1 MCAEDQVAKP
11 LIGTYG
17 RGPIG
22 TGLFLLGA
30 NPRKPEVQ
38 EAELW
43 LLVLF
48 IPVAPV
54 ARWRLRLTVAEGQ
67 EGAHETLGIQA
78 LEKLRLQ
85 LLAVVRRLAIGLALA
100 LATCFPLA
108 FAVSRV
114 GNPWVGAVLSPLFG
128 SLLPSSLLDKL
139 AIAVEAGLL
148 VVGAL
153 VPILVLIERDDR
165 TPRVPVAAL
174 RPGAI
179 SPRREG

>member
-1 MCAEDQVAKP
+1 M
-11 LIGTYG
+11 GTYG

-22 TGLFLLGA
+22 TGLFLLGS
-30 NPRKPEVQ
+30 NPRTPEVQ

-43 LLVLF
+43 LLLLF
-48 IPVAPV
+48 IPVAPL
-54 ARWRLRLTVAEGQ
+54 ARWRLRITVNHAREEAG
-67 EGAHETLGIQA
+67 ETLGIQP

-85 LLAVVRRLAIGLALA
+85 PLAVVRRLAIGLALA
-100 LATCFPLA
+100 LATCLPLA

-114 GNPWVGAVLSPLFG
+114 GNPWVGTVLSPLFG

-153 VPILVLIERDDR
+153 VPILVLTELDAR
-165 TPRVPVAAL
+165 TLRVPVAAL

-179 SPRREG
+179 SPGREG